1 MKPRLKAAFVLCGLR
16 LKAFSRI
23 TVVINALFTK
33 NRTRMVRNDSIN
45 KYQFEDDFCDNIFTK
60 CQNRPVQFEKFC

>member
-45 KYQFEDDFCDNIFTK
+45 KYQFEDDFCDNIFTGS
-60 CQNRPVQFEKFC
+60 FERKLNF